1 MNVLFVCTANKLR
14 SPTAET
20 LFAAH
25 PGIAARSAGLDP
37 NCPCPLNA
45 ELVLWADM
53 IFVMET
59 RQRERIRKKF
69 KKRPQDGAIINL
81 NIPDEYERDQPELI
95 ELLESKVRHRIDSAL
110 AARDP
115 SSQAR

>member
-69 KKRPQDGAIINL
+69 KKRPQDGAEKIISSWVPWAAERRPPSP
-81 NIPDEYERDQPELI
+81 IP
-95 ELLESKVRHRIDSAL
+95 
-110 AARDP
+110 
-115 SSQAR
+115 